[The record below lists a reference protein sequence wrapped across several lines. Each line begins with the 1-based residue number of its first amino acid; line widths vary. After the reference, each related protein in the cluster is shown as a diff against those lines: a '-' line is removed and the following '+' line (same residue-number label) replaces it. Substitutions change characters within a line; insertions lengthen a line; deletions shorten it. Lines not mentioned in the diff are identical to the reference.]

1 MRTVPA
7 LAIAFALLVET
18 GGCGRREP
26 ADAVLIV
33 DGENVA
39 VRGQVEFVFSPD
51 GGAQPNIWVP
61 GNVVIF
67 RTDGVVAEQA
77 GEAGMAYRI
86 AEDGSLDPEGE
97 VDVARTDDELAAE
110 FGIEKVEDEPP
121 AGN

>member
-1 MRTVPA
+1 MRTLPA
-7 LAIAFALLVET
+7 TAGGLLVAIGAC
-18 GGCGRREP
+18 GGHEP

-33 DGENVA
+33 DGEDVA

-67 RTDGVVAEQA
+67 RTAGEVADHA

-86 AEDGSLDPEGE
+86 TGDGSLDPEGE
-97 VDVARTDDELAAE
+97 VDVAKTDDELAAE

-121 AGN
+121 TEN